1 MPLIIPPTSHLR
13 ARLTHAL
20 DTAIAE
26 RDFVLVTRHGKTV
39 AAIVS
44 MEQVKRIWADE
55 DIDLFGPI
63 NPPETG
69 RPPMGAA
76 WVQKTGGWKRGMPA
90 PWEEAAEADGGD
102 VSGVE
107 ETVERKRGG
116 WWGGWLAFPWQ

>member
-1 MPLIIPPTSHLR
+1 MPLIIPTSHLR

-26 RDFVLVTRHGKTV
+26 RDFVLVSRHGRTV

-63 NPPETG
+63 NPETG
-69 RPPMGAA
+69 RPMGAA
-76 WVQKTGGWKRGMPA
+76 WVQKTGWKRGMPA
-90 PWEEAAEADGGD
+90 PWEEAAEVDGDG
-102 VSGVE
+102 SGVE
-107 ETVERKRGG
+107 ETVERKRGWWG
-116 WWGGWLAFPWQ
+116 WWRQ